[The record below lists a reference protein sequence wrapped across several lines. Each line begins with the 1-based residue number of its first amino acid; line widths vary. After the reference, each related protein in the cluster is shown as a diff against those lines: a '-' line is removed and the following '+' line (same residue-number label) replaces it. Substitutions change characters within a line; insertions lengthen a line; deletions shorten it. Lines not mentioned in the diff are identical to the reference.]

1 MPKNSVTPLYEPAI
15 NHAAYSRGAHARHY
29 FEYRAGRENGARPN
43 CDCLHTLLPQR
54 RCQRIRQN
62 YTYVNA
68 FTGSMMRIVD
78 VPDAQRVDCSP
89 DDVEVMLS
97 SGGFV
102 QDGFEVRRVE
112 LRLYQTDQT
121 HGTYS
126 IITSF
131 VDTDRGS
138 IEMVYDE
145 GYRGEEPL
153 AGAVKFL
160 TSQMGLSAL
169 ILRSIIAIGSKL

>member
-1 MPKNSVTPLYEPAI
+1 
-15 NHAAYSRGAHARHY
+15 
-29 FEYRAGRENGARPN
+29 
-43 CDCLHTLLPQR
+43 
-54 RCQRIRQN
+54 
-62 YTYVNA
+62 
-68 FTGSMMRIVD
+68 MMRIID
-78 VPDAQRVDCSP
+78 VPDAQRVDRSP

-112 LRLYQTDQT
+112 LRLYQTGQA

-153 AGAVKFL
+153 AGAVAFL

-169 ILRSIIAIGSKL
+169 ILRSIIAIGSRL